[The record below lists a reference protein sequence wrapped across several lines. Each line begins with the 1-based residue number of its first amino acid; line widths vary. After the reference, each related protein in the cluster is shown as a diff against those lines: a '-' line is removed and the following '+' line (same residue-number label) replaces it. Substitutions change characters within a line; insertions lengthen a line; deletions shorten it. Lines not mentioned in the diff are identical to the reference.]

1 MRRCLITCGPLVR
14 AKLVGKNAQ
23 KLEETKVKR
32 AEAKTE
38 YEASIRNLNLTE
50 SRVHEKLRK
59 VLR

>member
-1 MRRCLITCGPLVR
+1 MR